1 MLQRGIIRN
10 VVIVIRYSIK
20 KSAHNI
26 RLTMISND
34 IALWLYHYMM
44 YDLYQWYSYMSGFF
58 KYIWRPPSLSELTPE
73 TLNMGLTY
81 LGSEAYI
88 YGVYIT

>member
-1 MLQRGIIRN
+1 MEQVLGKCRIVINIFHPSKLAMLQRGIIRN

-58 KYIWRPPSLSELTPE
+58 KYI
-73 TLNMGLTY
+73 
-81 LGSEAYI
+81 
-88 YGVYIT
+88 